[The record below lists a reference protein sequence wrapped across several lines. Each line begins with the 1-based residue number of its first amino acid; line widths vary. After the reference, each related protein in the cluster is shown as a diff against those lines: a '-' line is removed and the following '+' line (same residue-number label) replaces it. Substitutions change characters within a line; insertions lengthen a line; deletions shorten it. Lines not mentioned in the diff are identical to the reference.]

1 MVAVSYHASSKSP
14 RYLFPIFPLYP
25 LYPLYGFY
33 SFYPFYLFYPLY
45 FTPFDI
51 SMGESQ
57 KIA

>member
-14 RYLFPIFPLYP
+14 RCLYPLFPIFPIYP
-25 LYPLYGFY
+25 IYGFY
-33 SFYPFYLFYPLY
+33 SFYPFYPLY

-51 SMGESQ
+51 SMAESQ